1 MMTGWVCIAIA
12 DSIQWLYLARFSCG
26 FAMGMIWTTLSLYL
40 AEIADPEIRGSLAS
54 RLKLE
59 LKTLKYGS

>member
-1 MMTGWVCIAIA
+1 MSGWICVTVATTV
-12 DSIQWLYLARFSCG
+12 QWLYAARLLCG

-54 RLKLE
+54 RKIINE
-59 LKTLKYGS
+59 DKR